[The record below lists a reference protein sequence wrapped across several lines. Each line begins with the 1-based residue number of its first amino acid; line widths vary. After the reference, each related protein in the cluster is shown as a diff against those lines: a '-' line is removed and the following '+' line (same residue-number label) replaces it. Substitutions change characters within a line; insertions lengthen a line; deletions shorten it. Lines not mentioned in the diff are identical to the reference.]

1 MAQKPLFKLIN
12 LMRLKTPTFVHK
24 YSLFNPKIRI
34 AKTKQ
39 SERKYVGRSQSL
51 LMLKKSKVSANT
63 HESFQG
69 VLAYLDI
76 EKKLIQKP
84 HKHATGSS

>member
-1 MAQKPLFKLIN
+1 
-12 LMRLKTPTFVHK
+12 
-24 YSLFNPKIRI
+24 
-34 AKTKQ
+34 
-39 SERKYVGRSQSL
+39 
-51 LMLKKSKVSANT
+51 MLEKRKVSSNT
-63 HESFQG
+63 HESFQR